1 MPPLARTGALASGT
15 RTGPLQPV
23 HHGPARDMPAAAG
36 RAGPPGEQ
44 CDTAATGD
52 TEPAGSA
59 RPQGPKVDVGDT
71 APLGDPRATSPQ
83 ESPAAFGELTRVH
96 SDEPTI
102 PSGETNAATAIRPDG
117 RSRRAAGMSSRP
129 GQADRA
135 GV

>member
-1 MPPLARTGALASGT
+1 
-15 RTGPLQPV
+15 
-23 HHGPARDMPAAAG
+23 MPAAAG
-36 RAGPPGEQ
+36 RAGRKASNAIRAQP
-44 CDTAATGD
+44 ATLN
-52 TEPAGSA
+52 PGSA

>member
-15 RTGPLQPV
+15 RTGPFTSRSITDPPAICPPRPAVQGRKPSNAIRAQPATLN
-23 HHGPARDMPAAAG
+23 PRARRDRKG
-36 RAGPPGEQ
+36 RRLMS
-44 CDTAATGD
+44 AT
-52 TEPAGSA
+52 
-59 RPQGPKVDVGDT
+59 
-71 APLGDPRATSPQ
+71 PRRWATSPQ
-83 ESPAAFGELTRVH
+83 EPPAAFGELTRVH

-129 GQADRA
+129 GHDRA